1 MLVKL
6 NESALSILKKHW
18 WPKNSL
24 FATSQVQDECCKV
37 WKRLKTHWELHRKEK
52 YHLKELKR
60 KRSCS
65 ATNSTGAITY
75 NTYLASRKAS
85 TTYFSKFVFTIS
97 IRSVLYCIRRLKWRS
112 TYCCLIPF
120 WNWSVFL
127 FWHNFVGGISLLWN
141 SRRLFGALQYD
152 FLVYV
157 LKKSFQKKF
166 VAYWESCDL
175 IDILLAK
182 KVWKWLLRL
191 IWLNCFNFKFPTI
204 LCLQLLS
211 RTEIQ
216 DGNAYPATSHAL
228 PIPPIQ
234 AAGFVPAVLDLW
246 DDRRPT
252 ETTRWTNQTFS

>member
-120 WNWSVFL
+120 WNWKILTQFCRRNFFVVKQSSSVWCAPVWFL
-127 FWHNFVGGISLLWN
+127 SLCIKKKFSKKICSLLRVLW
-141 SRRLFGALQYD
+141 SHRYLASEESLKVAITTDMTKLF
-152 FLVYV
+152 
-157 LKKSFQKKF
+157 
-166 VAYWESCDL
+166 
-175 IDILLAK
+175 
-182 KVWKWLLRL
+182 
-191 IWLNCFNFKFPTI
+191 
-204 LCLQLLS
+204 
-211 RTEIQ
+211 
-216 DGNAYPATSHAL
+216 
-228 PIPPIQ
+228 
-234 AAGFVPAVLDLW
+234 
-246 DDRRPT
+246 
-252 ETTRWTNQTFS
+252 